1 MFKLS
6 YKLIVRERVQG
17 KCDRHPRY
25 NPEKEGR
32 AGIKGGCSACYSLL
46 DLHNARLKLDAA
58 VHEFVRRAGPWSR
71 AREPRKRRKPTTTEP
86 ADQPEADSETPAT
99 SPM

>member
-6 YKLIVRERVQG
+6 YKLVVRERVQG

-25 NPEKEGR
+25 NPEKDGK

-46 DLHNARLKLDAA
+46 DLHNSRVRLDAA
-58 VHEFVRRAGPWSR
+58 VHEFIRRAGPWAR
-71 AREPRKRRKPTTTEP
+71 ARETRRRKKQPSATESGEQQG
-86 ADQPEADSETPAT
+86 DEAEG
-99 SPM
+99 